1 MYASLYNQSSVLHP
15 MKKQRQTK
23 IIKQQKKYKNK
34 IKQAIKKNVVA
45 LILADAWNA

>member
-23 IIKQQKKYKNK
+23 IIKQQKTKT
-34 IKQAIKKNVVA
+34 KQSKQ
-45 LILADAWNA
+45 